1 MRLVLALV
9 CMLKSTEKVSPTI
22 QLVDDVTNMCADG
35 GFWLTKFVSN
45 SKEVIE
51 SIPSEERR
59 KESQQ
64 HGVLSSDLALGVQWD
79 LNEDA
84 LSLRMKTIEHPS
96 TKRGLLS
103 AIHKVY
109 DPIGM
114 VSPFLLDGK
123 KILQNLCSKAL
134 GWDDLLPDEIKVRC
148 HEFILGL
155 SKLPDIKIPRCF
167 HPTDFQV
174 KEASLHHFSDAS
186 DIGHGQC
193 TYIRY
198 EDFDSNFHCSF
209 VIGKS
214 RVNSSKP
221 ERSMPRLELIAA
233 TLSAKIGKQIK
244 EEIDIPI
251 RYEMYWTD
259 SKVVLAYIN
268 NDSKRFK
275 SFVSNRISF
284 IKKRTV
290 PAQWRYV
297 ETHEN
302 PADVST
308 RGLNVTDER
317 KIAMW
322 LRGPEFLWKPFTSV
336 SQSRP
341 DEIKDGDPEIKTTN
355 STFYAANTA
364 PNANYFLL
372 AIGKF
377 SSWLKMIRVTA
388 FALRFVKNCQ
398 SSRHHMKLRSNT
410 DNIYVLTVE
419 ELENASCVIFK
430 QLQRSFFATTIS
442 QLQKN
447 EEMKKNDRLIKL
459 NPFIH
464 TDSLLRVGGRLQRST
479 LDYSLKHPIIL
490 PKESTITEAVVRFH
504 HQSTF
509 HSGRGITINQ
519 IRDNGLWIVNIN
531 SLVRHVLHHC
541 TICRYLRG
549 VVIQPKMG
557 DLPSDRVESSPPFTH
572 TGVDLFGPFFIKIR
586 RSIVKRYGVMFT
598 CLSCRAVHLESV
610 DSLETD
616 SFIMALRRFI
626 SRRGDVRMIRSDNGT
641 NFVGADKQLHRE
653 FMKMDHTKIANFL
666 SRHKGDW
673 VVWRRNPP
681 SASNFGGV
689 WERQIRTARSILSSM
704 MKTHGECLNDESFRT
719 VLVEIENV
727 INSRPLSVEVLSDP
741 TSLKPISPMTLLTQK
756 SKVVYPL
763 PGKFE
768 GCDIYSRKHWRRV
781 QHIVN
786 EFWSRWR
793 NEYLSSLQS
802 RQKWQSQSENLSLDD
817 VVILKEESKPR
828 NEWQLGRAVSYTHL
842 TLPTIYSV

>member
-1 MRLVLALV
+1 
-9 CMLKSTEKVSPTI
+9 
-22 QLVDDVTNMCADG
+22 
-35 GFWLTKFVSN
+35 
-45 SKEVIE
+45 
-51 SIPSEERR
+51 
-59 KESQQ
+59 
-64 HGVLSSDLALGVQWD
+64 
-79 LNEDA
+79 
-84 LSLRMKTIEHPS
+84 
-96 TKRGLLS
+96 
-103 AIHKVY
+103 
-109 DPIGM
+109 
-114 VSPFLLDGK
+114 
-123 KILQNLCSKAL
+123 
-134 GWDDLLPDEIKVRC
+134 
-148 HEFILGL
+148 
-155 SKLPDIKIPRCF
+155 
-167 HPTDFQV
+167 
-174 KEASLHHFSDAS
+174 
-186 DIGHGQC
+186 
-193 TYIRY
+193 
-198 EDFDSNFHCSF
+198 
-209 VIGKS
+209 
-214 RVNSSKP
+214 
-221 ERSMPRLELIAA
+221 
-233 TLSAKIGKQIK
+233 
-244 EEIDIPI
+244 
-251 RYEMYWTD
+251 
-259 SKVVLAYIN
+259 
-268 NDSKRFK
+268 
-275 SFVSNRISF
+275 
-284 IKKRTV
+284 
-290 PAQWRYV
+290 
-297 ETHEN
+297 
-302 PADVST
+302 
-308 RGLNVTDER
+308 
-317 KIAMW
+317 
-322 LRGPEFLWKPFTSV
+322 
-336 SQSRP
+336 
-341 DEIKDGDPEIKTTN
+341 
-355 STFYAANTA
+355 
-364 PNANYFLL
+364 
-372 AIGKF
+372 
-377 SSWLKMIRVTA
+377 
-388 FALRFVKNCQ
+388 
-398 SSRHHMKLRSNT
+398 
-410 DNIYVLTVE
+410 
-419 ELENASCVIFK
+419 
-430 QLQRSFFATTIS
+430 
-442 QLQKN
+442 
-447 EEMKKNDRLIKL
+447 MKKNDRLIKL

-572 TGVDLFGPFFIKIR
+572 TGVDLFGPFYIKIR

-828 NEWQLGRAVSYTHL
+828 NEWQLGRVTKL
-842 TLPTIYSV
+842 FPDGNNVVRSVEIELSNKSRFTRPVNKLILLQKR